1 MLSAKG
7 TEIIVEIEDDDLDTL
22 LQEFMSLVHSVFKS
36 LEKHYPDEVDF
47 FKFCLFTMK
56 DDYFEIRSEEHIKEV
71 TIK

>member
-22 LQEFMSLVHSVFKS
+22 LQEFMCLVHSVFKS
-36 LEKHYPDEVDF
+36 LEKNYPDEVDF
-47 FKFCLFTMK
+47 FKFSLFTMK
-56 DDYFEIRSEEHIKEV
+56 DDDFEIRSEEHIKEV